1 MIYIVLSLTMEKS
14 NVVHGW
20 SISMEILYP
29 TFGIVFIFLEIWVK
43 ILILSKYS
51 KTWMMVFPSS
61 HKEPVWWNCV
71 GPWMEKTL
79 LSMSCS
85 YGNSHTCGHEEHM
98 QQGRVL
104 PHMWRKPHNL
114 FPSKRRK
121 RVKHYF
127 RCHVDLGFPLSFW
140 VKLSASFVQN
150 GSGWIYEAMIGLST
164 PVLRVAVAD
173 FLTTSLFSPPLHTF
187 TQTHTQRYTHRDTHT
202 YTETQTETQTHT
214 QSLSPSKLS
223 QSLKVCPLF
232 SLVLTGDSPNDLK
245 SLLSSIYYCFILDSI
260 NYFFCFSVCGIH
272 VMFYTHRYL

>member
-1 MIYIVLSLTMEKS
+1 MTIVRAWDKEQYIPYCLELLWAVFFATPIFKIYIVSYILYKSNYNIYELMIYIVLSLTMEKS

-187 TQTHTQRYTHRDTHT
+187 TQTHTQR
-202 YTETQTETQTHT
+202 
-214 QSLSPSKLS
+214 
-223 QSLKVCPLF
+223 
-232 SLVLTGDSPNDLK
+232 
-245 SLLSSIYYCFILDSI
+245 
-260 NYFFCFSVCGIH
+260 
-272 VMFYTHRYL
+272 